1 MGVMT
6 KQISLLSENLRGLDN
21 MELKN
26 VKTSYWTQM
35 NNTNIIKDGQDIRS
49 SGRELAL
56 PVPLVTLVTF
66 LVNVRWLHFNSKF

>member
-21 MELKN
+21 MELIN

-49 SGRELAL
+49 SEG
-56 PVPLVTLVTF
+56 
-66 LVNVRWLHFNSKF
+66 N

>member
-1 MGVMT
+1 
-6 KQISLLSENLRGLDN
+6 
-21 MELKN
+21 MELIN

-49 SGRELAL
+49 SGREVAL
-56 PVPLVTLVTF
+56 PAPLVTLVTF